1 MFYYVRF
8 GRDHIKVDNNLKVYK
23 CYTVLEI
30 GEGCSYNDKWSIL
43 SIPEINSFPGTHL
56 LDPTVQVDVKYE
68 EICLVFFILF
78 LWAVVLRIFFQRWGK
93 FSFILFSL
101 QLHLHLHHRQ
111 DQGPPALPACLQQG
125 DGGEDWQDWQNCQ
138 K

>member
-1 MFYYVRF
+1 MMNF
-8 GRDHIKVDNNLKVYK
+8 
-23 CYTVLEI
+23 
-30 GEGCSYNDKWSIL
+30 W

-93 FSFILFSL
+93 FSQSCFLSL
-101 QLHLHLHHRQ
+101 NLRDRQ
-111 DQGPPALPACLQQG
+111 DSRPSALPACLQQG
-125 DGGEDWQDWQNCQ
+125 DGGADWQDWQNCP